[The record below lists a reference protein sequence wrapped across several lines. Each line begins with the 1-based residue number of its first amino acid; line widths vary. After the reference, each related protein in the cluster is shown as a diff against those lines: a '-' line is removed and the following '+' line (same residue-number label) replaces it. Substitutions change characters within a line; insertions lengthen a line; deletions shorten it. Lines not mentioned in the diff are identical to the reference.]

1 MITGRTIGI
10 AIRQLQINRGRS
22 VFAIIALAVGIT
34 TVISMFAVGNGARKQ
49 ALDEL
54 EQMGTNLITINAGKV
69 KNVMERKDSSDKV
82 TTLRMKDS
90 EIIRERCA
98 MVKEVVPSLSGSV
111 KLKYGNIATVYMVN
125 GVTHPY
131 FNMRNF
137 QLSYGS
143 LFTDEDDRFSR
154 RVAVLGSEVST
165 NLFGKANP
173 VGKTIL
179 LGKVPYTVIG
189 SLRSKGANAEG
200 GNLDAQVLIPVNT
213 AMRRYFNMDYL
224 SRIFVE
230 VNDRSQMKR
239 AEEEIT
245 ALLRDHH
252 KLDARG
258 KANDFT
264 IDNQLTAIEA
274 SESSSRSFT
283 WLITGVSFIALLIG
297 GTGILAVMLLS
308 VRLRIGEIGLRM
320 SVGATRKAIVLQFMT
335 ESTILGFG
343 GGFTGILLGLL
354 ITTILSFSSTWYIT
368 ISPISILLSLL
379 FSLLTG
385 AIFGVIPANKAASVN
400 PITALEK
407 E

>member
-1 MITGRTIGI
+1 MMSRRTIGI

-22 VFAIIALAVGIT
+22 VFAIIALSVGIT
-34 TVISMFAVGNGARKQ
+34 AVISMFAVGNGARKQ
-49 ALDEL
+49 ALDDL

-69 KNVMERKDSSDKV
+69 RNVMQRKDSSDKV
-82 TTLRMKDS
+82 TTLSMKDT

-98 MVKEVVPSLSGSV
+98 MVKDVVPSLSGSV

-125 GVTHPY
+125 GVTAAY
-131 FNMRNF
+131 FDIRNF
-137 QLSYGS
+137 QLSHGGF
-143 LFTDEDDRFSR
+143 FTDEDDRFGR
-154 RVAVLGSEVST
+154 RVAVLGSEVCA

-173 VGKTIL
+173 LGKTIL
-179 LGKVPYTVIG
+179 LGKAPYTVIG

-224 SRIFVE
+224 NRIFVE

-245 ALLRDHH
+245 AILRDHH
-252 KLDARG
+252 KLEVRG
-258 KANDFT
+258 KADDFT

-283 WLITGVSFIALLIG
+283 RLITGVSFIALLTG

-308 VRLRIGEIGLRM
+308 VRVRTGEIGLRM
-320 SVGATRKAIVLQFMT
+320 SVGANRTDIVLQFMT
-335 ESTILGFG
+335 ESAILGFSG
-343 GGFTGILLGLL
+343 GLIGIFLGLM
-354 ITTILSFSSTWYIT
+354 ISAILSFTGTWHII

-379 FSLLTG
+379 FSLFTG
-385 AIFGVIPANKAASVN
+385 IIFGVLPANKAASVN
-400 PITALEK
+400 LITALEK

>member
-1 MITGRTIGI
+1 MISRRTIGI

-22 VFAIIALAVGIT
+22 VFSIIALSVGIT
-34 TVISMFAVGNGARKQ
+34 AVISMFAVGNGARKQ

-69 KNVMERKDSSDKV
+69 RNVMERKDSSDKV
-82 TTLRMKDS
+82 TTLRMKDV
-90 EIIRERCA
+90 EIIRERSVL
-98 MVKEVVPSLSGSV
+98 VKEVVPSISGNV

-125 GVTHPY
+125 GVTFPY
-131 FNMRNF
+131 FDIRNF
-137 QLSYGS
+137 RLSHGS
-143 LFTDEDDRFSR
+143 FFTAEDDRFSK
-154 RVAVLGSEVST
+154 RVAVLGSEVSA
-165 NLFGKANP
+165 NLFGQTNP

-189 SLRSKGANAEG
+189 SLKSKGANAEG

-252 KLDARG
+252 RLDARG

-274 SESSSRSFT
+274 SEGSSRSFT
-283 WLITGVSFIALLIG
+283 RLITGVSFIALLIG

-308 VRLRIGEIGLRM
+308 VRVRIGEIGLRM
-320 SVGATRKAIVLQFMT
+320 AVGATRSDIVLQFMT

-343 GGFTGILLGLL
+343 GGLAGILLGLM
-354 ITTILSFSSTWYIT
+354 ISAILSFTGTWHIT
-368 ISPISILLSLL
+368 ISPASILLSLL

-385 AIFGVIPANKAASVN
+385 LIFGVVPANKAASVN

>member
-1 MITGRTIGI
+1 MMSRRTIGI

-22 VFAIIALAVGIT
+22 VFAIIALSVGIT
-34 TVISMFAVGNGARKQ
+34 AVISMFAVGNGARKQ
-49 ALDEL
+49 ALDDL

-69 KNVMERKDSSDKV
+69 RNVMERKDSSDKV
-82 TTLRMKDS
+82 TTLRMKDAD
-90 EIIRERCA
+90 IIRERCA
-98 MVKEVVPSLSGSV
+98 MVKYAVPSLSGSV

-125 GVTHPY
+125 GVTMAY
-131 FNMRNF
+131 FDIRNF
-137 QLSYGS
+137 QLSYGGF
-143 LFTDEDDRFSR
+143 FTDEDDRFGR
-154 RVAVLGSEVST
+154 RVAVLGSEVCA

-224 SRIFVE
+224 NRIFVE

-245 ALLRDHH
+245 AILRDHH

-258 KANDFT
+258 RANDFT

-283 WLITGVSFIALLIG
+283 RLITGVSFIALLIG

-308 VRLRIGEIGLRM
+308 VRVRTGEIGLRM
-320 SVGATRKAIVLQFMT
+320 SVGATRSDIVFQFMT
-335 ESTILGFG
+335 ESTILGLVG
-343 GGFTGILLGLL
+343 GLTGILSGLM
-354 ITTILSFSSTWYIT
+354 ISAILSFTGTWHIT
-368 ISPISILLSLL
+368 ISPMSILLSLL

-385 AIFGVIPANKAASVN
+385 IVFGVLPANKAASVN